1 MENSC
6 LMKPKSLNELTLRDK
21 LSVWFRSPLG
31 KVVFSLENEQLEN
44 ILPRLFGYHIL
55 QFGYTA
61 ELNFLNSSRIS
72 NKTVLFLED
81 SETNKKINMSI
92 RTTAE
97 DLPITM
103 DSIDVVLLPHILEY
117 SKDAHKLLR
126 EIERILIPE
135 GYAVIIGINPF
146 SLWGLWHILFCWW
159 DKMPW
164 GGRLISVS
172 RMKDWLSLL
181 DFEIEKV
188 KYFFFSP
195 PLSNIKLLK
204 KFLPLE
210 RLGKYCYPIFGGIYI
225 VVAKKRIAPL
235 TPVRMKWRQKQN
247 LLGTESI
254 EPTSREIVN
263 R

>member
-1 MENSC
+1 MNS
-6 LMKPKSLNELTLRDK
+6 KSLNELTIRDK
-21 LSVWFRSPLG
+21 LSIWFMSPLG
-31 KVVFSLENEQLEN
+31 KIVFSSEKEQLEN
-44 ILPRLFGYHIL
+44 ILPGLFGYHIL
-55 QFGYTA
+55 QFGYAA
-61 ELNFLNSSRIS
+61 ELDFLNSSRIS
-72 NKTVLFLED
+72 NKIVLFLED
-81 SETNKKINMSI
+81 SEINKKINMPI
-92 RTTAE
+92 RTIAE

-126 EIERILIPE
+126 EIDRVLTPE

-146 SLWGLWHILFCWW
+146 SLWGLWHMIFCWW
-159 DKMPW
+159 NKMPW
-164 GGRLISVS
+164 SGHLISVS

-195 PLSNIKLLK
+195 PLSNVKLLK

-210 RLGKYCYPIFGGIYI
+210 RLGKYCYPIFGGLYI
-225 VVAKKRIAPL
+225 VVAKKRVAPL
-235 TPVRMKWRQKQN
+235 TPIRMKWQQKQN
-247 LLGTESI
+247 LLGTEFVK
-254 EPTSREIVN
+254 PTSRGIVN